1 MHTFLVRFTSAGIA
15 VLLAAILFIAVNV
28 IANVWFS
35 GIRLDATENGI
46 YTTSNQVASIFENIE
61 EPITVRL
68 YFSQRI
74 AEVSPRHGLYYQ
86 RTKDILSQ
94 YSEMSGGLL
103 RIEIYDPE
111 PFTDVEDRAVGFG
124 LQAVP
129 LDELGETGYFGLA
142 ATNSTDDQEIIPFF
156 NLERE
161 QFLEYDLAKL
171 IFNLSNPDLPKVGL
185 ISSLPVEGGVA
196 PQMQPM
202 GQMNGRGSAPW
213 VVVDQIREFF
223 EVESLPPGINQIPE
237 DISILLLVQP
247 TDLSHLAQ
255 YTIDQ
260 FVLRGGKVL
269 AFVDPNVES
278 VGPVGQ
284 MQSGDLSGIRRLME
298 SWGVKLSSSVVG
310 DRESAMRVN
319 TGQNGRPMISDYVAW
334 MEIRESGI
342 DPDDVI
348 TGDLNQLNFGTA
360 GALEKV
366 EGASS
371 VVTPLV
377 LTSPNSMRIPAAKF
391 VGLSDVVGLFR
402 DFVPQN
408 QPESLAVRVSGMA
421 SSAFES
427 APAESGADA
436 IDHIS
441 QSLGPIQVIIVSDTD
456 FLTDR
461 FWTEVTSFLG
471 QQLALPR
478 ADNASFVVNALENL
492 SGSPALSSLRARSI
506 KSRPFEFIQDIRRQA
521 ELQYRESEERLNARL
536 DELEADL
543 QQVQTRQSDGQSA
556 LLTEGDK
563 KIVENYRGEILKT
576 RRELRNVQRALREDI
591 ESVESLVTFLNIG
604 AVPVVFGLVIT
615 ASAIVRQQ
623 RRRISASK
631 VLMQ

>member
-1 MHTFLVRFTSAGIA
+1 
-15 VLLAAILFIAVNV
+15 
-28 IANVWFS
+28 
-35 GIRLDATENGI
+35 
-46 YTTSNQVASIFENIE
+46 
-61 EPITVRL
+61 
-68 YFSQRI
+68 
-74 AEVSPRHGLYYQ
+74 
-86 RTKDILSQ
+86 
-94 YSEMSGGLL
+94 
-103 RIEIYDPE
+103 
-111 PFTDVEDRAVGFG
+111 
-124 LQAVP
+124 
-129 LDELGETGYFGLA
+129 
-142 ATNSTDDQEIIPFF
+142 
-156 NLERE
+156 
-161 QFLEYDLAKL
+161 
-171 IFNLSNPDLPKVGL
+171 
-185 ISSLPVEGGVA
+185 
-196 PQMQPM
+196 
-202 GQMNGRGSAPW
+202 
-213 VVVDQIREFF
+213 
-223 EVESLPPGINQIPE
+223 
-237 DISILLLVQP
+237 
-247 TDLSHLAQ
+247 
-255 YTIDQ
+255 
-260 FVLRGGKVL
+260 
-269 AFVDPNVES
+269 
-278 VGPVGQ
+278 
-284 MQSGDLSGIRRLME
+284 ME

-615 ASAIVRQQ
+615 ASAIVRQR

>member
-46 YTTSNQVASIFENIE
+46 YTTSNQVASIFESIE

-615 ASAIVRQQ
+615 ASAIVRQR